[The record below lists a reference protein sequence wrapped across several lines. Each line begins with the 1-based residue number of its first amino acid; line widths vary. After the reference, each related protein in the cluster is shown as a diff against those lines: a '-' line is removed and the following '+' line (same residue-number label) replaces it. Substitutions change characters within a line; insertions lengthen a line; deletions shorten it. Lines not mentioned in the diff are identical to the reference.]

1 MLKTLHK
8 ITTKYT
14 FSKGNHY
21 EQCTNMPLKIISYME
36 GGRGKQNPQQ
46 KIGRL
51 NKTVKNSNFQLTMV

>member
-36 GGRGKQNPQQ
+36 GEGGN
-46 KIGRL
+46 KIHNR
-51 NKTVKNSNFQLTMV
+51 QLED